1 MRSPIERSV
10 SERRIVGHHDATTD
24 GSRFAGLARF
34 VRSSAAIFAIV
45 LPLVLATSDGTARSM
60 TDDPVDATTWDD
72 DAATRDTEPGDPSTR
87 LAPDEAASSFVLPD
101 GFRMTLVAGEPDVR
115 QPIAI
120 AADRQGRLWVV
131 ENYTYAEA
139 AVGFERSLRDR
150 IVVIEDVDRDGRS
163 DRRTVFWDQ
172 GGLTTSVEIGFGGAW
187 ILDDGKLIFVPD
199 ADEDLVPDGPPVV
212 LLDGWDTGSVRHN
225 VVNGLRWGPDGWL
238 YGRHGILATSL
249 VGAPGT
255 PLERRTPINCGVW
268 RYHPTEARFEVV
280 ARGTTNPWG
289 MDWTE
294 EGELLM
300 INTVIGHLWH
310 VVPGVHFERM
320 YGNDFDPHLYRL
332 TPQTADHIHWNPEER
347 WSDIRNGIS
356 DATDRAG
363 GGHAHSGLLIYQERA
378 WPSEYR
384 GDVLAINLHGRRINR
399 DRLESDRAGLV
410 ARHLPDPFRSQ
421 DPWFRGIDLI
431 AGPDGQ
437 VWIADWSDTGEC
449 HENDGVSRSSGRIF
463 ALSYGESTGERPTWP
478 ETPEGLVDLAID
490 GTSWWSRRARLAL
503 AAWSATTDDAERRE
517 RVFELAMRRIDASG
531 SGAEPTSR
539 LNALWAANAVRPLST
554 ERLVKLLN
562 DRDEPIRRWAIRLAV
577 DGATV
582 DPALLPEL
590 SRLAASDSI
599 GLVPLTIASALQ
611 RLPMSER
618 LSLAM
623 ALAGNPA
630 ASDDRL
636 GLMIWYG
643 IGQAVAD
650 DPAKGIEAF
659 RAFGQRELRQ
669 FVARR
674 LASDL
679 AQRPDLGPMLLA
691 AATGDDSLERR
702 ADLLIGMRDGTR
714 GLSRME
720 PPAGWNDW
728 IASLPASDD
737 SAVRLART
745 ELEALFG
752 QGRSIIGLIDLA
764 ADGNLDPA
772 TRSQALESLGRA
784 RAAEGTQFLL
794 DRVNDR
800 DIGPAAVAAL
810 RSVDDER
817 VAPTLIANWN
827 SMRPEARSA
836 ALATLTARAASARQ
850 LLDAVADGRVPSEAV
865 GPYEW
870 RQLGSLGDAEL
881 ERLTGELWPSSLLV
895 FDDRAARDRLAARLS
910 ESLLST
916 GRPDAGHALFSKV
929 CGNCHKLRGE
939 GGTIGPDLT
948 GSQRSNLA
956 YLIENI
962 GAPSAETADAFRT
975 SLIETVDGQVIV
987 GVIVRQLPDR
997 IEVQTKDALQVLER
1011 SEIGAVAPSGRS
1023 LMPDGLAETLT
1034 DQELAD
1040 LIAYLRR

>member
-1 MRSPIERSV
+1 MCLPVLRSV
-10 SERRIVGHHDATTD
+10 SSHRPAGR
-24 GSRFAGLARF
+24 AGLLSAVRRF
-34 VRSSAAIFAIV
+34 SSGVRRSRPCAALVV
-45 LPLVLATSDGTARSM
+45 LVFVLTPSTPTFGLTSD
-60 TDDPVDATTWDD
+60 DPIDAPRWDD

-87 LAPDEAASSFVLPD
+87 LAPDEAARSFVLPD
-101 GFRMTLVAGEPDVR
+101 GFRMTLFAGEPDVR

-120 AADRQGRLWVV
+120 AADRHGRLWVV

-150 IVVIEDVDRDGRS
+150 IVVLEDVDRDGRS

-268 RYHPTEARFEVV
+268 RYHPTEARFEVI

-332 TPQTADHIHWNPEER
+332 MPQTADHIHWNPQER

-363 GGHAHSGLLIYQERA
+363 GGHAHSGLLIYQETA

-399 DRLESDRAGLV
+399 DRLEADRAGLV
-410 ARHLPDPFRSQ
+410 ARHLPDPFLSQ

-463 ALSYGESTGERPTWP
+463 ALSYGDSLAERPTWP
-478 ETPEGLVDLAID
+478 ESPEGLVDLVID
-490 GTSWWSRRARLAL
+490 GSNWWSRRALVAL
-503 AAWSATTDDAERRE
+503 AAWSEATDDAPRRDSLFA
-517 RVFELAMRRIDASG
+517 RAMTRIDTTSPG
-531 SGAEPTSR
+531 SDR
-539 LNALWAANAVRPLST
+539 LARLRALWAANAVRSLTT
-554 ERLVKLLN
+554 EQLTRLMN
-562 DRDEPIRRWAIRLAV
+562 DRDEPLRRWAIRMAV
-577 DGATV
+577 DGAAV

-590 SRLAASDSI
+590 SRLAAGDAD

-611 RLPMSER
+611 RLPISER
-618 LSLAM
+618 LSIAM
-623 ALAGNPA
+623 TLAGNA
-630 ASDDRL
+630 AAVDDRL

-659 RAFGQRELRQ
+659 RSFEQRELRQ

-679 AQRPDLGPMLLA
+679 AQRPELGAMLLA
-691 AATGDDSLERR
+691 GATNEDSLERR

-720 PPAGWNDW
+720 PPAGWSEW
-728 IASLPASDD
+728 VAELPATDD
-737 SAVRLART
+737 STVRLALT

-772 TRSQALESLGRA
+772 TRAQALESLGRA

-817 VAPTLIANWN
+817 VAPTLIANWE

-836 ALATLTARAASARQ
+836 ALATLTARASSARQ

-881 ERLTGELWPSSLLV
+881 ERRTGELWPASLLV
-895 FDDRAARDRLAARLS
+895 FDDRAARDRLAARLT
-910 ESLLST
+910 ESLLAA
-916 GRPDAGHALFSKV
+916 GRPEAGHELFAKV

-956 YLIENI
+956 YLVENI

-1011 SEIGAVAPSGRS
+1011 SEIEEVAPSGRS